1 VCARY
6 EIGNAVAPSN
16 LDRPAAIV
24 ALAYV
29 RFEAHYGPEPDIAPC
44 PFRADIV
51 AKSLFRV
58 K

>member
-29 RFEAHYGPEPDIAPC
+29 RIEAHYGPEPDIAPC

-51 AKSLFRV
+51 AKVFFG
-58 K
+58 